1 MQQEILSK
9 GKRNKRA
16 ITDMVYAIDAAVY
29 KDKIKIFRSIPEQKK
44 ISVLIE
50 VSDYSEKTILKFLRD
65 SEIVELVEKAESD
78 DAVEILEHL
87 EGRRRRRILNLISK
101 EKKNKVVKLL
111 KYAPDTAGGVMQ
123 SEIIV
128 VNKKDTVKEALEKIR
143 APHIKIRFNNI
154 YVLDRN
160 GKLVGV
166 VSLKN
171 LIRAN
176 RYKKIYEI
184 MRKNVISVHP
194 KMDQEK
200 VARIFRSHRL
210 YSLPVVDG
218 EERLLG
224 RITYDDIIDIVEE
237 EIQEDIYK
245 TVGLRKDEDIFDPV
259 RKVLKGRATWLILN
273 LFTAFLAA
281 ATVSIFEGTLEKVIV
296 LAVFMPVV
304 AGMGGNAGTQTL
316 TVVIRGIAIGRFKF
330 KDYKKVVIKEVFLG
344 FMNGVITGILGAA
357 IAIMMGASAFIGL
370 VIFLAMIVNLINAG
384 ISGTIIPVILR
395 KLGQDPALGSGII
408 LTTFTDVIGF
418 LSYLGIATIL
428 INVFHLF

>member
-65 SEIVELVEKAESD
+65 NEIVELVEKAESD

-111 KYAPDTAGGVMQ
+111 RYAPDTAGGVMQ

>member
-65 SEIVELVEKAESD
+65 NEIVELVEKAESD